1 MVTRIKSNKILTP
14 SGVVEGYI
22 YFDEKGI
29 ISVGNEE
36 LSFDKELGY
45 EDSYVSAGFIDLHVH
60 GGVGNDFAECDTVG
74 VAEAV
79 DYHLSH
85 GTTTICPTITSSS
98 YETMVRSLSNVREC
112 KEKGMAKANIFGAH
126 LEGPYFSPAQAG
138 AQPPQF
144 ITDPIPDDY
153 ESLIADFGDVIKRWS
168 YAPERDK
175 SQVFCKYLKEHNI
188 LPSAGHTDALYEDVS
203 AAHNAGCNSIAHL
216 YSCTSTIT
224 RDHGYRRLG
233 VTEAAYLLD
242 DMYAEIIADGHHLP
256 LELIRLICKLKDNSK
271 ICLVTDC
278 LKVSGSGEV
287 TGNVGAT
294 QFIVEDGVC
303 KLPDRS
309 AFAGSIATTDRLVR
323 TVVSAGIP
331 LEKAVKMVTE
341 NPAALL
347 KVNKGKLE
355 KGYDSDIVVF
365 DENINIEKVI
375 VGGKEMN

>member
-1 MVTRIKSNKILTP
+1 MVTRIKSQKILTP
-14 SGVVEGYI
+14 AGAISGYL

-29 ISVGNEE
+29 IAVGNDE
-36 LSFDKELGY
+36 LSFDKEIDCG
-45 EDSYVSAGFIDLHVH
+45 DKYVSAGFIDLHVH
-60 GGVGNDFAECDTVG
+60 GGVGNDFSECDAAG
-74 VAEAV
+74 VASAV

-98 YETMVRSLSNVREC
+98 YETMVRSLSNVKEC
-112 KEKGMAKANIFGAH
+112 KEKGMAKGNIFGAH

-138 AQPPQF
+138 AQPPEF
-144 ITDPIPDDY
+144 ITEPIPGDY
-153 ESLIADFGDVIKRWS
+153 ESLISDFGDVIKRWS

-175 SQVFCKYLKEHNI
+175 DQSFCKYLVDHNV
-188 LPSAGHTDALYEDVS
+188 LPSAGHTDAIYDDVL
-203 AAHNAGCNSIAHL
+203 AAYKAGCNSIAHL

-233 VTEAAYLLD
+233 VIESAYLLD
-242 DMYAEIIADGHHLP
+242 DMYVEIIADGHHLP
-256 LELIRLICKLKDNSK
+256 LELIGLICKLKDNAK
-271 ICLVTDC
+271 ICLVTDS

-287 TGNVGAT
+287 TGNVGST
-294 QFIVEDGVC
+294 KFIVEDGVC

-323 TVVSAGIP
+323 TVVAAGVP
-331 LEKAVKMVTE
+331 LEKAVKMATE

-347 KVNKGKLE
+347 NLKKGKLE
-355 KGYDSDIVVF
+355 SGYDADIVIF

-375 VGGKEMN
+375 VGGKEI